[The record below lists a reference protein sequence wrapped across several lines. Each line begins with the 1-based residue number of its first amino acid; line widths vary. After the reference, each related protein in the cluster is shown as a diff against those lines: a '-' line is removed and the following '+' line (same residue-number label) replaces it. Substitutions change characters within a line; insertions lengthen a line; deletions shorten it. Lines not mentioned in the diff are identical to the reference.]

1 MPITTTTTHT
11 PGPWTVKIFPD
22 KAIVSAPRET
32 ITCFDE
38 QPVSDITAANARL
51 IAAAPAMLQALK
63 EARWAL
69 TNNPHDKSCQLT
81 LPAVEAAIAQA
92 TGR

>member
-51 IAAAPAMLQALK
+51 IAAAGTAATAAEYGLQVDIQPNETTATAL
-63 EARWAL
+63 A
-69 TNNPHDKSCQLT
+69 N
-81 LPAVEAAIAQA
+81 AIAEYYS
-92 TGR
+92 RHN